1 MGPTKYRTNDDLWRT
16 RGCMVGGGVL
26 PVITT
31 APCCQFHDC
40 TVYRDPINS
49 TAASWWLTVSTA
61 AARWRFTFLE
71 SISLFPPNGAHWSRR
86 FGTNLD
92 SHTHSDAAPA
102 RTLFWHVLQRLL
114 FEFVVANFGT
124 CPNSPK
130 QDHGR
135 VVIGLVN
142 VAVGFVSVCEAHNGA
157 AGPAEDA
164 PHFKSHFPLL
174 NPNKLYR
181 TGKMIVLWSAIVL
194 SFSGTFCKQFLC
206 RFIARESS
214 NLPVFVHA
222 SCASGLRL
230 ARKLSMWLLVVFA
243 EIR

>member
-1 MGPTKYRTNDDLWRT
+1 MGPTKYRTSDDLWRT
-16 RGCMVGGGVL
+16 RSCMVGGGVL

-71 SISLFPPNGAHWSRR
+71 SISLFPPNGAHWSRS

-114 FEFVVANFGT
+114 FEFVFAKFWNLSEFT
-124 CPNSPK
+124 K
-130 QDHGR
+130 
-135 VVIGLVN
+135 
-142 VAVGFVSVCEAHNGA
+142 
-157 AGPAEDA
+157 AGP
-164 PHFKSHFPLL
+164 
-174 NPNKLYR
+174 R
-181 TGKMIVLWSAIVL
+181 TGSDRSGECSCRLRVRLRGAQRCCWTSWGRTTLQVSL
-194 SFSGTFCKQFLC
+194 SPFKTK
-206 RFIARESS
+206 
-214 NLPVFVHA
+214 
-222 SCASGLRL
+222 
-230 ARKLSMWLLVVFA
+230 
-243 EIR
+243 